1 MDRGNPT
8 ARSGF
13 VNFPTSDPRYTHT
26 GEGGLFVRLVVVPT
40 RDADFM
46 VCAGGEV
53 RFLADGV
60 LVGDDVTE
68 PPARPVP
75 PGKDGQNPMGRALRS
90 LRLLFPG
97 QDQGQQWHEYTD
109 RVERRKTFL
118 TDVYFQ
124 ESISSGRH
132 AGRRLSMDLLAALT
146 LGSTGWA
153 GFDEAEQLYWRC
165 RYADLTAPGQQLY
178 DGLRD
183 LYAGTGYP
191 ALQTWLD
198 R

>member
-1 MDRGNPT
+1 MDRGNPN

-13 VNFPTSDPRYTHT
+13 VNFPTSDPRYKHT

-46 VCAGGEV
+46 VCAGGEI

-60 LVGDDVTE
+60 LVGDDINE
-68 PPARPVP
+68 PPAKPVP
-75 PGKDGQNPMGRALRS
+75 PGKEKQGAVGRALSS
-90 LRLLFPG
+90 LRLLFPV
-97 QDQGQQWHEYTD
+97 HEQAHKWQEYRD
-109 RVERRKTFL
+109 RIARRQTFL

-124 ESISSGRH
+124 ESISGGGPE
-132 AGRRLSMDLLAALT
+132 GRRLSMDLLAAIT

-165 RYADLTAPGQQLY
+165 RYEHLTEPGRQIY
-178 DGLRD
+178 DRLRD
-183 LYAGTGYP
+183 LYEGTGYL

>member
-13 VNFPTSDPRYTHT
+13 VNFPTSDPRYKNT
-26 GEGGLFVRLVVVPT
+26 GEGGMFVRLVVVPN

-46 VCAGGEV
+46 VCAGGEI
-53 RFLADGV
+53 RFLADAA

-68 PPARPVP
+68 PPPKPEP
-75 PGKDGQNPMGRALRS
+75 PDRIKRNALGRMLLNA
-90 LRLLFPG
+90 RLLFPARDRSG
-97 QDQGQQWHEYTD
+97 EWHDYAE
-109 RVERRKTFL
+109 RIERRKTFL
-118 TDVYFQ
+118 TDDYFQ
-124 ESISSGRH
+124 ERITSGPA
-132 AGRRLSMDLLAALT
+132 AGRRLSMDLLAAIT

-165 RYADLTAPGQQLY
+165 RYADLTEPGRRIY
-178 DGLRD
+178 DDLKD
-183 LYAGTGYP
+183 LYAGTGSL
-191 ALQTWLD
+191 ALQTWVD